1 MTGSLK
7 GRLLVASPALE
18 DPNFRRTVVYLCAH
32 DENGALGLI
41 LNRPLATAPVG
52 DHLPQWMEH
61 VDRPAVFF
69 QGGPV
74 EPAAALALAATEA
87 AVPDRGWLNVDSNLG
102 LLNLDSAPAEVVGKL
117 RSLRLFTG
125 YSGWSAGQLE
135 GEIKEEAWFV
145 IDATPDDLFRAET
158 DLLWR
163 DVLRRQPGKLAMFA
177 YFPEDPTRN

>member
-1 MTGSLK
+1 MAVSLK

-18 DPNFRRTVVYLCAH
+18 DANFARSVVYVCAH

-41 LNRPLATAPVG
+41 LNRPMDTAPVG

-74 EPAAALALAATEA
+74 EPGAALALAARDA
-87 AVPDRGWLNVDSNLG
+87 SAPDSGWLDVATGLG
-102 LLNLDSAPAEVVGKL
+102 LLNLDSEPGEIAGHL

-135 GEIKEEAWFV
+135 AEIKEEAWFV
-145 IDATPDDLFRAET
+145 VDAAREDLFRAET
-158 DLLWR
+158 GTLWR
-163 DVLRRQPGKLAMFA
+163 DVLLRQPGKLALFA
-177 YFPEDPTRN
+177 YFPGDPRAN